1 MTDFTFFEEKFSQ
14 RLTQLRLAKG
24 VSAREMSLSLGQNE
38 NYINNIENGVALP
51 KMMPFFYICE
61 YLDITPLDFFNFDDP
76 NPTKSDE
83 LMREINRLNP
93 HQIELIENIVR
104 EFRKSK

>member
-1 MTDFTFFEEKFSQ
+1 MKDNTLYAAGIPK
-14 RLTQLRLAKG
+14 RLSQLRLAKG
-24 VSAREMSLSLGQNE
+24 VSAREMSLALGQNE
-38 NYINNIENGVALP
+38 NYINSIENDKALP
-51 KMMPFFYICE
+51 SMTSFFYICE
-61 YLDITPLDFFNFDDP
+61 YLDITPLEFFNFDDP

>member
-1 MTDFTFFEEKFSQ
+1 MTDNTLYEEKFTK

-61 YLDITPLDFFNFDDP
+61 YLDITPLEFFDFDDQ
-76 NPTKSDE
+76 NPIQSNE
-83 LMREINRLNP
+83 LTREINKLNA
-93 HQIELIENIVR
+93 HQIEIIENIVR
-104 EFRKSK
+104 EFRKKK

>member
-1 MTDFTFFEEKFSQ
+1 
-14 RLTQLRLAKG
+14 
-24 VSAREMSLSLGQNE
+24 MSLALGQNE
-38 NYINNIENGVALP
+38 NYINNIENSKTLP
-51 KMMPFFYICE
+51 SMNSFMYICE
-61 YLDITPLDFFNFDDP
+61 YLDITPLDFFNFDAP

-83 LMREINRLNP
+83 LMREINRLNA